1 MAQPRFK
8 QYTNLSRDPKEKK
21 KIPVLQILKKGL
33 ILVVSLALIF
43 AAGWVLIRIV
53 PRSNSNRGEYIP
65 PDAISEIKPYSQ
77 ARWIMQDTHSRQL
90 TVDLAWY
97 CIVNLS
103 SATSVAQLDQSG
115 FRPFIFANESGEPV
129 EILDSGQ
136 DIKGNI
142 SPFLFALVPPEGTTG
157 SFISRRTLE
166 KVNWAGQ
173 ASHEPSE
180 ERIYINPDEVTSIF
194 GQSLPQPPDLQ
205 EQYVCFLAQV
215 WESAVSG
222 YITLYQHPPESL
234 EGMLDGIGLK
244 MNPDNAWPFGSRGRM
259 RVNVEGGLIDN
270 KIVYWQVTLLDGSKH
285 GQARYWDHY
294 TSYDDPDTPENII
307 TRDNNSPVVSPD
319 EIQGTR
325 QVLFSLD
332 IFKNLLDEAGRNEA
346 QVDE

>member
-8 QYTNLSRDPKEKK
+8 QYTNLSREPKAKNK
-21 KIPVLQILKKGL
+21 VPVLQTLKKGL
-33 ILVVSLALIF
+33 ILIVSLALIF
-43 AAGWVLIRIV
+43 AAGWVLLRIV
-53 PRSNSNRGEYIP
+53 PKSNSNRGKYNP
-65 PDAISEIKPYSQ
+65 PGAMSDIKPYSQ
-77 ARWIMQDTHSRQL
+77 ARWIMQDAHSMEL

-97 CIVNLS
+97 YIAHLS
-103 SATSVAQLDQSG
+103 SATNAAQLDQSG
-115 FRPFIFANESGEPV
+115 FRPFIFVSESGNPV
-129 EILDSGQ
+129 EILESGQ
-136 DIKGNI
+136 DLTGNL
-142 SPFLFALVPPEGTTG
+142 SPFLFAITLPQGTTNG
-157 SFISRRTLE
+157 FISRRTLE
-166 KVNWAGQ
+166 KVNFAGE
-173 ASHEPSE
+173 STYETSD
-180 ERIYINPDEVTSIF
+180 ERINIIPDEETSIF
-194 GQSLPQPPDLQ
+194 AQALSQSPDLE

-244 MNPDNAWPFGSRGRM
+244 INPDNVLPVSSRGRT
-259 RVNVEGGLIDN
+259 RVNVEGGLIEN

-325 QVLFSLD
+325 QVMFSFD
-332 IFKNLLDEAGRNEA
+332 IYKNLLDEAGRNETP
-346 QVDE
+346 VDE